1 VKGGVRMTSNT
12 LFHIAFY
19 CSALVV
25 CFTGLLFTF
34 IQQRTDKLQNKIY
47 IVLVGMVGLN
57 ALSLVMYEMAHP
69 FRMQSDGSF
78 TIMKLAMFIY
88 FVIHAA
94 LTPCLFLY
102 VSAVCGRTIRL
113 SPIKYLLFSSLL
125 IVTEF
130 MIICSPFTKWV
141 YYFDSNHQFVRNWG
155 EVLVYITGGIYMLL
169 SVILLMSSWN
179 ALTLKRRMALIYFIL
194 IVIIGVAIQAVNIN
208 IKCELFAEAI
218 ALLGVMMAI
227 ESEDDRVDIDT
238 GIYNRK
244 ALTTD
249 LMSYIHNKRELDLIC
264 IKITN
269 SDAAERATG
278 SDNSDA
284 MLKIIAEHLRT
295 LVPRYCIYTT
305 DSTTFMITIMNS
317 TDKQVLEYAEKISE
331 RFDHPWKLRGNELLI
346 NAVLMTA
353 KIPQRINTVS
363 DALYMADC
371 PIPTKNDKKIL
382 SGNDLDYLLRRA
394 AVENAVRRGIEDRLF
409 EVYYQPTFHL
419 KDQKLHGAEALI
431 RLHDSLLGN
440 LYPDEFIPIAE
451 QIGMIDE
458 IDEFVLN
465 EVCDFIKSGI
475 PQSFGLDCINV
486 NLSVIECMQPGF
498 VGHINTVTEE
508 YEIPKNMINFEI
520 TESVAATDYDMLSKV
535 VAELKAK
542 GFHFSMDD
550 YGTGYSNMRAIFML
564 DFDVVKIDKSI
575 LWSAEKSE
583 LGKIILENSVHMIK
597 QMKREILVEGV
608 ETQNQLDM
616 LSELSVDYLQGYLF
630 SKPIPKAD
638 FIALMRHLNI
648 KQQKREQTTSNGA
661 GV

>member
-1 VKGGVRMTSNT
+1 MTSNT

-34 IQQRTDKLQNKIY
+34 IQQRTDKLQNKLY
-47 IVLVGMVGLN
+47 IVMVCMVGAN
-57 ALSLVMYEMAHP
+57 ALSLIMYEMAHP
-69 FRMQSDGSF
+69 FRMSGDGSF
-78 TIMKLAMFIY
+78 TIMRIAMFLY
-88 FVIHAA
+88 FIIHSA

-113 SPIKYLLFSSLL
+113 SPLKLGLFSSLL
-125 IVTEF
+125 AVTEF
-130 MIICSPFTKWV
+130 LVICSPVTEWV
-141 YYFDSNHQFVRNWG
+141 YEFDSNREFVRNWG
-155 EVLVYITGGIYMLL
+155 EALVYISGGVYMLL
-169 SVILLMSSWN
+169 SVVLLMSSWN

-194 IVIIGVAIQAVNIN
+194 IVITGIVIQGININ
-208 IKCELFAEAI
+208 IKCELFTEAI

-227 ESEDDRVDIDT
+227 ESEDDRIDIDT

-244 ALTTD
+244 ALLTD
-249 LMSYIHNKRELDLIC
+249 LTSFIHNKRELDLIC

-269 SDAAERATG
+269 SDLAERATG
-278 SDNSDA
+278 TDNSDA
-284 MLKIIAEHLRT
+284 LLKVISEHLRT
-295 LVPRYCIYTT
+295 LVPRYCIYST
-305 DSTTFMITIMNS
+305 DQSTFMITVMNPSDKS
-317 TDKQVLEYAEKISE
+317 TLEMAEKISE
-331 RFDHPWKLRGNELLI
+331 RFDHPWKLGDSELII

-353 KIPQRINTVS
+353 KIPHRISTAS

-371 PIPTKNDKKIL
+371 PVPKTNDKKIL

-394 AVENAVRRGIEDRLF
+394 AVENAVRRGIEDKLF

-440 LYPDEFIPIAE
+440 LFPDEFIPIAE

-458 IDEFVLN
+458 IDDFVLR
-465 EVCDFIKSGI
+465 EVCDFIQSGI
-475 PQSFGLDCINV
+475 PQSFGLDCINI

-498 VGHINTVTEE
+498 VSHINSVTEDFG
-508 YEIPKNMINFEI
+508 IPKNMINFEI

-535 VAELKAK
+535 VADLKAK

-583 LGKIILENSVHMIK
+583 LGKIILENSVNMIK

-608 ETQNQLDM
+608 ETQDQLDM

-638 FIALMRHLNI
+638 FIALMRHLHI
-648 KQQKREQTTSNGA
+648 KQEKALKAN
-661 GV
+661 